1 MILDF
6 KMANIRLTYES
17 DSSGSETENSSHEPQ
32 HEPHP
37 EQTPQLNSYNL
48 TKASTSGWSE
58 INEQPPSKAF
68 VVMRKNK
75 NSVRKNQKY
84 MMKWW
89 KG

>member
-6 KMANIRLTYES
+6 KIANIRLTYES

-32 HEPHP
+32 HETHP
-37 EQTPQLNSYNL
+37 EQTTPQLNSYDL

-68 VVMRKNK
+68 VVMRKNRDMK
-75 NSVRKNQKY
+75 N
-84 MMKWW
+84 WILPEF
-89 KG
+89 